1 MREKK
6 NLLFCF
12 EICSLCSIFATEN
25 PKNQHR
31 MKKSILSVVL
41 TLVCMGVT
49 AQDDA
54 TLATR
59 QQQFAFDIF
68 QKVIQ
73 NEKEG
78 DNICF
83 SPLSASKALSLV
95 QNGADSNT
103 LEELQTAL
111 GFKGLSCE
119 EVNRYNQQLTES
131 LTSLPPF
138 TYDPDGDLTESEARE
153 QYEWEHPICEL
164 ANALWTKVGF
174 SCYESFYETLRTYYD
189 AGIGS
194 VDFCSQEG
202 IDVIN
207 GWVNDKTHGLIPQIY
222 DEPQDPLLLV
232 VLANMLY
239 FKGCWTHQ
247 FKTENTKA
255 GTFHQLDGSTV
266 EADMLNVVESFKT
279 GKTDR
284 FYTITLPYGNGKFTM
299 TIFLP
304 IKDVHLPV
312 LTYADWKASSG
323 ADSKYKYVHLQMP
336 RFSIEGKYELKDV
349 LAAIGIRDAFG
360 GDADFSKMSS
370 ENLYISRVFQ
380 SSKIGVDEIGTEA
393 AAVTVVEMR
402 KWTSPSP
409 DMDFIID
416 RPFYFT
422 IEADDA
428 ILFAGCVNQLQGNSD
443 PQPSNILGDVNG
455 DGSVTISDV
464 TMMVN
469 YTLGE
474 QKRNFIATN
483 ADVNNDGIISI
494 SDITDTVNIILG
506 KGE

>member
-1 MREKK
+1 
-6 NLLFCF
+6 
-12 EICSLCSIFATEN
+12 
-25 PKNQHR
+25 

-49 AQDDA
+49 AQDDSSL
-54 TLATR
+54 TTR

-83 SPLSASKALSLV
+83 SPLSASMALSLV

-119 EVNRYNQQLTES
+119 EVNLYNQQLTQS
-131 LTSLPPF
+131 LTSIPPF
-138 TYDPDGDLTESEARE
+138 TYDPKGDLTEEQARK

-164 ANALWTKVGF
+164 ANALWTKTGF

-194 VDFCSQEG
+194 VDFCTQEG
-202 IDVIN
+202 IDEIN
-207 GWVNDKTHGLIPQIY
+207 GWVDEKTHGLIPQIY
-222 DEPQDPLLLV
+222 DEPQDPFLLV

-239 FKGCWTHQ
+239 FKGGWTHQ
-247 FKTENTKA
+247 FKSENTKS
-255 GTFHQLDGSTV
+255 GIFQQIDGSNV
-266 EADMLNVVESFKT
+266 ETDMLNIVESFKT
-279 GKTDR
+279 GKTSR
-284 FYTITLPYGNGKFTM
+284 FKTITLPYGDGKFTM

-304 IKDVHLPV
+304 LEGIHLPV
-312 LTYADWKASSG
+312 LTFADWKQSTS
-323 ADSKYKYVHLQMP
+323 ADMTYKYVHLQMP
-336 RFSIEGKYELKDV
+336 RFSIEGSYELKDV
-349 LAAIGIRDAFG
+349 LAAMGIHDAFG
-360 GDADFSKMSS
+360 GNADFSKMSS

-380 SSKIGVDEIGTEA
+380 SSKIGVDEKGTEA

-402 KWTSPSP
+402 KWTTPSP

-416 RPFYFT
+416 QPFYFT

-428 ILFAGCVNQLQGNSD
+428 ILFAGCVNKLQGE
-443 PQPSNILGDVNG
+443 PQPSAILGDVNG
-455 DGSVTISDV
+455 DGDVSISDV

-469 YTLGE
+469 YTLGQ

-494 SDITDTVNIILG
+494 TDITETVNIILG
-506 KGE
+506 K